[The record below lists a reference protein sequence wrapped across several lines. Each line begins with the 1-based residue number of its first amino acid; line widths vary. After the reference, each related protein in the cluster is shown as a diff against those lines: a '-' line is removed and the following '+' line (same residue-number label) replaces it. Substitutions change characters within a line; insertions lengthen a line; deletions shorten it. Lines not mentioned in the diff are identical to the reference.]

1 MVPTISKTHLPLYIC
16 LFSGL
21 VVLIIV
27 ATLYLDREVHEARQ
41 SNDVWGVALT
51 VSQRAAPMTIAALGI
66 NFIIIEVAFL
76 LFVDIPKSR
85 LIQRRCVVI
94 HNWLE
99 ERRQLRQQEKERR
112 EQERKQENQ
121 VRKMKEEEKQAQEV
135 RRILRK
141 QQTAED

>member
-21 VVLIIV
+21 VGLIIV
-27 ATLYLDREVHEARQ
+27 ATLYLDGEVHEVRQ
-41 SNDVWGVALT
+41 GNDVWGLALI
-51 VSQRAAPMTIAALGI
+51 VSQRAAPLTIAALAI

-85 LIQRRCVVI
+85 LIQRRRVVI
-94 HNWLE
+94 HDWLE

-112 EQERKQENQ
+112 EQEHQLRKIQEQ
-121 VRKMKEEEKQAQEV
+121 EKQAQEV
-135 RRILRK
+135 KRILRK
-141 QQTAED
+141 QQTAEDFGR